1 MSDNSNQNKGVL
13 VLSDGAGNYYAIP
26 RDVVQAHRVTG
37 EQRDQIEKAL
47 GDDVS
52 GYGMMAGPG
61 AAGPGAAGPGAA
73 GPGMAG
79 PGAAGPGAAGPGAA
93 GPGMAGPGA
102 AGPGAAGPGLA
113 GPGVMLSGG
122 FMNIPNFD

>member
-1 MSDNSNQNKGVL
+1 MADNSTQNKGVL

-26 RDVVQAHRVTG
+26 RNVVQEHLVTG

-61 AAGPGAAGPGAA
+61 AAGPGAAGPGI
-73 GPGMAG
+73 AG

-93 GPGMAGPGA
+93 GPGAAGPGI

-113 GPGVMLSGG
+113 GPGVVLSGV
-122 FMNIPNFD
+122 FMNIPNFE